1 MFSST
6 EQFFSIL
13 FVPTGCT
20 GALAH
25 ELTKAHP
32 EMRVTVFDLPTVV
45 EMSGRFSPQHSENRV
60 AFLAGKFGELLQKA
74 DLNPSRC

>member
-1 MFSST
+1 MFSCT
-6 EQFFSIL
+6 EQFFSLL
-13 FVPTGCT
+13 FVSTGCT

-60 AFLAGKFGELLQKA
+60 SFLAGKFG
-74 DLNPSRC
+74 